1 MGFKDA
7 LINTTDGNGVDFWS
21 WFDESAKIEDGE
33 VVTENAWKLRY
44 HDIDTGQ
51 IGKNGDNHVETT
63 DPPYLETF
71 GKYIEFR
78 MDNAVKDT
86 KAYCASVR
94 EIRRL

>member
-51 IGKNGDNHVETT
+51 
-63 DPPYLETF
+63 F
-71 GKYIEFR
+71 GKKWR
-78 MDNAVKDT
+78 
-86 KAYCASVR
+86 
-94 EIRRL
+94 